1 MALIH
6 HIPPNMKGKS
16 AVIQTDATIA
26 CFCCDKQMSNWIY
39 DSPRPDGTESRVTVH
54 PMGGLH
60 FQTYGHYGSR
70 AFDPMDGT
78 ALDIAICDE
87 CIIAN
92 VERMHGTGFDHAH
105 EVALIENEEY
115 KMKAVHETELLL
127 DFFEDV
133 YSDLETKA
141 DD

>member
-1 MALIH
+1 M
-6 HIPPNMKGKS
+6 
-16 AVIQTDATIA
+16 IQTDATIA

-92 VERMHGTGFDHAH
+92 VERLHGTGFDHAH

>member
-1 MALIH
+1 M
-6 HIPPNMKGKS
+6 
-16 AVIQTDATIA
+16 VQTDATID
-26 CFCCDKQMSNWIY
+26 CFCCGKQMGNWIY
-39 DSPRPDGTESRVTVH
+39 DSPRPDGTKTHVNVH

-70 AFDPMDGT
+70 VFDPMDGRGT
-78 ALDIAICDE
+78 TLDIAICDE

-92 VERMHGTGFDHAH
+92 VERLHGTGFDHAH

-115 KMKAVHETELLL
+115 KMKSVRKTEQLLSI
-127 DFFEDV
+127 FEDV